1 MLLLF
6 FYFFGTQHP
15 GFHMSINVIVIC
27 TGVIVNI
34 KIKRSFAI
42 VISIKSM
49 NFYNYH
55 GVKFC
60 TLILCLFEV
69 DQIYFTIKES
79 FFVGVLLSRLMC
91 VKKKRSNRS
100 INTIIQPRFSEIL
113 RPKLHNEK
121 SIRGI

>member
-1 MLLLF
+1 
-6 FYFFGTQHP
+6 
-15 GFHMSINVIVIC
+15 MSINVIVIC

-60 TLILCLFEV
+60 TLILCLLEV

-79 FFVGVLLSRLMC
+79 FLSE
-91 VKKKRSNRS
+91 
-100 INTIIQPRFSEIL
+100 FSC
-113 RPKLHNEK
+113 HV
-121 SIRGI
+121 